1 MIEKLVHTDIAD
13 FDRAALIKLKPYF
26 DLNVSTCSRADRE
39 LWYRNLLTLAQ
50 HDLSI
55 AHCVQHNHHPRS
67 HIEVKF
73 QNDLPDFYDPVYEN
87 QIGCFATAKPT
98 DSLTLNGNILTG
110 TKHWIS
116 LVDRADFGLFRVRVS
131 DGEVYV
137 LLDFAKAKPVVDMSY
152 TTPIG
157 MHVAR
162 PGSITLNNYQ
172 LPPNSIIAHYKK
184 YPEYPLEFFHVTN
197 MTTYCFTTNYLGIV
211 MSLYQDLGK
220 YIEQSKI
227 NVDHSYKKLGLAVS
241 SLQMIWEDNLVS
253 VHTDRPNDQFWHRRD
268 TQYTQSKNILL
279 DIINL
284 ILQVGD
290 SSWVDA
296 YSPNNRRF
304 RDALTF
310 SSHLKPLYRN
320 LQEKNFFQMTTAG

>member
-1 MIEKLVHTDIAD
+1 MIEPLYKTDVAT
-13 FDRAALIKLKPYF
+13 FDRAALLKLQPYF
-26 DLNVSTCSRADRE
+26 DLNVSACSRADRE

-73 QNDLPDFYDPVYEN
+73 GNNLPDFYDPVYQN
-87 QIGCFATAKPT
+87 QIGCFSTAKPT
-98 DSLTLNGNILTG
+98 DTMRIDGNVLSG

-116 LVDRADFGLFRVRVS
+116 LADRADFGLVRVRVN

-137 LLDFAKAKPVVDMSY
+137 LIDFAQAKPNIDTNY

-157 MHVAR
+157 MQIAR
-162 PGSITLNNYQ
+162 PVSITLDNYQ
-172 LPPNSIIAHYKK
+172 LPSYSILGFYGK
-184 YPEYPLEFFHVTN
+184 YPHYPVEFFHVTN

-211 MSLYQDLGK
+211 MSLYQDLGL
-220 YIEQSKI
+220 YIEQAKI
-227 NVDHSYKKLGLAVS
+227 DVDHSYKKLGLAVS
-241 SLQMIWEDNLVS
+241 SLQMMWEDNLAS
-253 VHTDRPNDQFWHRRD
+253 VHIDAPTDQFWHRRD

-279 DIINL
+279 DIVNL
-284 ILQVGD
+284 ILQIGD

-296 YSPNNRRF
+296 CSPKNQRF
-304 RDALTF
+304 RDALSF

-320 LQEKNFFQMTTAG
+320 LQEKKFFNLS